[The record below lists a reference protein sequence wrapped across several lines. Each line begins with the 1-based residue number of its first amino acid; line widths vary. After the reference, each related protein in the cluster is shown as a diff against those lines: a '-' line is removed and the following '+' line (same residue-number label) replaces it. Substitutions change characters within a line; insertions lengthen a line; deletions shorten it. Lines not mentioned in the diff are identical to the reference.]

1 MTKKQKSLCVY
12 CGSRM
17 GDNEA
22 YGEAAK
28 ILGRE
33 LAKAGIRLVYG
44 GGKMGLMGTVAGAA
58 RDNQGAVF
66 GIIPEFLVSM
76 EGVLEGVDHTIVQ
89 TMHERKIRMFEEADA
104 FCTLPGGIGTLE
116 EIIELMSWT
125 RLQLHRKPLIL
136 LNINE
141 FWSPLVTLVNHVSD
155 SGFADPALK
164 HDLIVVDQ
172 PEAVIPA
179 MMKNMAENKM

>member
-1 MTKKQKSLCVY
+1 
-12 CGSRM
+12 M
-17 GDNEA
+17 GDDEA
-22 YGEAAK
+22 FGEAAK
-28 ILGRE
+28 TLGTE
-33 LAKAGIRLVYG
+33 LAKAHIRLVYG

-58 RDNQGAVF
+58 RDNHGAVF

-76 EGVLEGVDHTIVQ
+76 EGVLDGVDHTIVQ

-141 FWSPLVTLVNHVSD
+141 FWTPLVTLINHVVD
-155 SGFADPALK
+155 HGFADPALK
-164 HDLIVVDQ
+164 SDLIVVNR
-172 PEAVIPA
+172 PEDVIPA
-179 MMKNMAENKM
+179 MLNNMAESKM